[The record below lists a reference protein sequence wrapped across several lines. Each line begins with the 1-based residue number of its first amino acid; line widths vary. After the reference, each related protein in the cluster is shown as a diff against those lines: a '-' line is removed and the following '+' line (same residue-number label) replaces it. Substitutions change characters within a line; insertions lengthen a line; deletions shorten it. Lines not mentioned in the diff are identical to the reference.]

1 MGGLVGP
8 AVGGL
13 LADMVGLRAPFTL
26 TGVTHCLAALYG
38 FIQLLIQHV
47 WGFKLYPSG
56 YSYSG
61 VFYMP
66 TCDHKDK
73 YRCCALLAALSIL
86 GLNLFTGHAIS
97 L

>member
-38 FIQLLIQHV
+38 FIQL
-47 WGFKLYPSG
+47 
-56 YSYSG
+56 
-61 VFYMP
+61 
-66 TCDHKDK
+66 
-73 YRCCALLAALSIL
+73 
-86 GLNLFTGHAIS
+86 
-97 L
+97 